1 MNPTGLFHLTAAY
14 VRANLWRT
22 LLLILTVALTFFLPL
37 AFQSLTTQSE
47 ELLNNRAESTP
58 LIIGPKGSST
68 DLTLTS
74 LYFTP
79 NTLPPLKHQTLSQLR
94 DSNKAT
100 FLPLHLR
107 FHANG
112 APIVGTNLNYLK
124 FRNLNFS
131 EGHAFTTLGEC
142 VLGSKVAQK
151 RKLKVGDSIIS
162 SPENLFDLAGA
173 YPLKLKIRG
182 ILEPSHTPDD
192 SAVFVD
198 LKTAW
203 IIEGLAHGHQDL
215 AEPSQKDNILRKEG
229 ATLRANAALTT
240 FNEITPS
247 NIDSFH
253 FHGDFDDFPLSAII
267 AQPQSKKEHDILI
280 GRFLDPDNLNQIVIP
295 SESISRLSETLFA
308 TRTLVTLG
316 LSLLALCSLLL
327 LALVLNLS
335 LRLREREFTTYA
347 RIGADKI
354 TVLFLKL
361 GELFFVVTIAATIAA
376 LGILAANSL
385 SESFLQI
392 LLN

>member
-1 MNPTGLFHLTAAY
+1 MNLPGLIQLTAAY
-14 VRANLWRT
+14 VRAHLWRT

-37 AFQSLTTQSE
+37 AFQALTSKSQ
-47 ELLNNRAESTP
+47 ELLHKRAESTP

-74 LYFTP
+74 LYFTS
-79 NTLPPLKHQTLSQLR
+79 NKLPPLKHGTLAQLR
-94 DSNKAT
+94 ASNDAS
-100 FLPLHLR
+100 FIPLHLR
-107 FHANG
+107 FHATG
-112 APIVGTNLNYLK
+112 TPIVGTNLSYLK

-131 EGHAFTTLGEC
+131 AGQPFATLGDC
-142 VLGSKVAQK
+142 VLGAKVAQK
-151 RKLKVGDSIIS
+151 RNLKIGDSLIS

-182 ILEPSHTPDD
+182 ILAPSHTPDD

-215 AEPSQKDNILRKEG
+215 ADPSQQKNILRKEG

-253 FHGDFDDFPLSAII
+253 FHGDFDEFPLSAII
-267 AQPQSKKEHDILI
+267 AHPQTKKEHDILM
-280 GRFLDPDNLNQIVIP
+280 GRFLDSDNLNQIVVP
-295 SESISRLSETLFA
+295 SESIARLSETLFA
-308 TRTLVTLG
+308 TRSLVTLG
-316 LSLLALCSLLL
+316 LILLALCSLCL
-327 LALVLNLS
+327 LALVLTLS
-335 LRLREREFTTYA
+335 LRLRENEFNTYA
-347 RIGADKI
+347 RIGADRI
-354 TVLFLKL
+354 TILFLKL
-361 GELFFVVTIAATIAA
+361 GELFFVVTFAAAIAA
-376 LGILAANSL
+376 LGMLLTNSL
-385 SESFLQI
+385 TENFLQT